1 MKPTSYPRPAVFLD
15 RDGTLIKD
23 VGYLS
28 SIDDIEV
35 FEFTRAA
42 LDILHAAG
50 YLLVVVTNQSGVAR
64 GYLDEPELKSIND
77 AVLRAL
83 DGLFDAFYFCPHAP
97 ADNCSCRKPRSGMID
112 DAAKE
117 LNIDIANSW
126 IVGDKKSDIETGF
139 NSGLATAL
147 VLTGYG
153 EDELRKLDRMPDLIA
168 NDLLQAAREICA
180 RNDQ

>member
-42 LDILHAAG
+42 LDMLHAAG

-64 GYLDEPELKSIND
+64 GYLDEPGLKSIND

-83 DGLFDAFYFCPHAP
+83 DGLVDAFYFCPHAP
-97 ADNCSCRKPRSGMID
+97 TDNCSCRKPQSGMID

-180 RNDQ
+180 RDVQ